1 MVNRI
6 NFTHQLK
13 EYLDIFPAVGILGPR
28 QVGKTTLVKLLTN
41 SRKDSIYLDLER
53 ASDRA
58 KLTDIELFL
67 KLNEHHLIILD
78 EIQFM
83 PEVFAA
89 LRSVID
95 ENRKTGR
102 FILLGSASPE
112 LIRKSADSLAGR
124 IGYLELS
131 PFTIDEINVGETL
144 QHWNRGGYP
153 LSFLAKSD
161 KTSMI
166 WRQSFIQSYIERDL
180 GLLGLNADPRLIDRF
195 WKMLA
200 HYHGNTWN
208 ADNFG
213 RALGVTRPTVN
224 RYLDFMEGAFM
235 LRILRPY
242 LANVKK
248 RLTKAPKVYIRD
260 SGLLHA
266 LTDISTFDDLQHNIL
281 IGASW
286 EGYVIDQIINIFGD
300 KFNYY
305 YYRTHQGAECDLVLE
320 KSGIVKAIVE
330 IKNTSVPQI
339 SKGFT
344 ISMSDTKAEKGYI
357 IARISKGFLMKEKIQ
372 AVNLRE
378 FITEEF

>member
-1 MVNRI
+1 MVSRI
-6 NFTHQLK
+6 NFTRQLK
-13 EYLDIFPAVGILGPR
+13 EYLDIFPAVGILGSR
-28 QVGKTTLVKLLTN
+28 QVGKTTLVKSLTN
-41 SRKDSIYLDLER
+41 SRKDSIYLDLEK

-58 KLTDIELFL
+58 KLTDMELFL
-67 KLNEHHLIILD
+67 EANAQHLIILY

-89 LRSVID
+89 LRSIID

-124 IGYLELS
+124 IGYLELA

-153 LSFLAKSD
+153 LSFLSKSD
-161 KTSMI
+161 KASMI

-180 GLLGLNADPRLIDRF
+180 GLLGLNADPRLIERF

-286 EGYVIDQIINIFGD
+286 EGYVIDQIINVFGD

-320 KSGIVKAIVE
+320 KSGMVKAIVE
-330 IKNTSVPQI
+330 IKNTSAPQI

-357 IARISKGFLMKEKIQ
+357 IARISKGFPMKEKIQ

>member
-1 MVNRI
+1 MVSRI
-6 NFTHQLK
+6 NFTRQLK
-13 EYLDIFPAVGILGPR
+13 EYLDIFPAVGILGSR
-28 QVGKTTLVKLLTN
+28 QVGKTTLVKSLTN
-41 SRKDSIYLDLER
+41 SRKDSIYLDLEK

-58 KLTDIELFL
+58 KLTDMELFL
-67 KLNEHHLIILD
+67 EANAQHLIILD

-89 LRSVID
+89 LRSIID

-124 IGYLELS
+124 IGYLELA

-153 LSFLAKSD
+153 LSFLSKSD
-161 KTSMI
+161 KASMI

-180 GLLGLNADPRLIDRF
+180 GLLGLNADPRLIERF

-286 EGYVIDQIINIFGD
+286 EGYVIDQIINVFGD

-320 KSGIVKAIVE
+320 KSGMVKAIVE
-330 IKNTSVPQI
+330 IKNTSAPQI

-357 IARISKGFLMKEKIQ
+357 IARISKGFPMKEKIQ